1 MFGVPRPL
9 RCLLL
14 GEELLVSRCAEV
26 LRERG
31 HTIAGIVT
39 RSPAV
44 RRWAEDAGV
53 PVVERA
59 EYPGVLEREPV
70 DVLLSITHPALIAPE
85 VIRKARLA
93 AVNYHDG
100 PLPRYAGMNGS
111 AWAILNGEASH
122 ALVWHHITAGL
133 DEGDILER
141 RDYALDPRE
150 TSVSLNVKNA
160 ALALESFQAV
170 VHRLETGNLE
180 GTPQRTDVERLVFS
194 RHDRPAALAILDFA
208 RPAAELDRIVRAC
221 DFGPYANRFGAA
233 KVLHGDRAVIVRE
246 SAVTDEHGTPGTVLG
261 VGASGIDIATGA
273 GCLRV
278 LRATT
283 LAGKALTLEEA
294 ASLLGIAPGTVLDGA
309 RRAAC
314 APLSRALAEVEPAS
328 VAALSRRAPLQ
339 LSLDGITDSV
349 SAVPVELPSDFGG
362 RFEGRF
368 VEAVASAFAFLLGS
382 IARETHFDL
391 ALVHGPA
398 RARFAPA
405 EPLLYPSVPL
415 ALSLEDERGF
425 SALVESTARALDA
438 AAKRAAFVFDLV
450 ARHPNLAEG
459 QAALVEGELSQA
471 ALVLGDAALPCG
483 ALVGLRVDGATVRLE
498 GRLGEDK
505 LRALAKNLACVAQKV
520 VGDPERPLAAV
531 DLLDEA
537 ERHRQIFEWNA
548 TERAFPDHLLIH
560 EPFEAQA
567 ERRPDAVALVS
578 EGRTLTF
585 AEVEQAANRIAN
597 ALIARGVTPGQYV
610 ALLVERGFDLPI
622 AMLGIAK
629 SGAAYVPIDAMY
641 PEDRARFMID
651 DARCVAVLA
660 SSGLAARAGEGRSLL
675 LVDGPEVRAASAAR
689 PARRALPTDVC
700 YAIYTSGST
709 GKPKGVV
716 LTHKAVLNTF
726 DWVNRTFG
734 VTEADRLLF
743 VTSPG
748 FDLSVYDVFG
758 ALGAGASVE
767 IASVDLLAEPTE
779 LVRKLSEPGVTIW
792 DSAPPA
798 LSRLAPFFPESA
810 PSSSLRLVML
820 SGDWIPVW
828 LPGALAKT
836 FAGVSV
842 KSLGGA
848 TEAAIWSN
856 YFHVDS
862 VDPSWTSI
870 PYGYPIQNARYYVLD
885 ARMRPL
891 PPGIAGDLYIGGTC
905 LAAGYL
911 NREELTRERFLPDP
925 FRPGERIYKTGDL
938 ARYWNDGTME
948 FLGRADF
955 QVKIRGFRVELGEIE
970 TVLGSLEGVRDALC
984 TAYVDASGQKSL
996 VAYVVPK
1003 RGVSLDE
1010 DAVRDELARKL
1021 PEFMVPSHVIV
1032 LPAFP
1037 ISANGKV
1044 DRKALPSPSSRT
1056 RKAELV
1062 APSTDIERTIVEIW
1076 EKLFDQRPIGVT
1088 EDFFS
1093 LGGHS
1098 LLVVTL
1104 VTEIK
1109 RRFGVEIPLRVVFSA
1124 PTVRALA
1131 DFVDAALTVRSGIE
1145 VRGDTGNQEDR
1156 EEFVL

>member
-1 MFGVPRPL
+1 
-9 RCLLL
+9 
-14 GEELLVSRCAEV
+14 
-26 LRERG
+26 
-31 HTIAGIVT
+31 
-39 RSPAV
+39 
-44 RRWAEDAGV
+44 
-53 PVVERA
+53 
-59 EYPGVLEREPV
+59 
-70 DVLLSITHPALIAPE
+70 
-85 VIRKARLA
+85 
-93 AVNYHDG
+93 
-100 PLPRYAGMNGS
+100 
-111 AWAILNGEASH
+111 
-122 ALVWHHITAGL
+122 
-133 DEGDILER
+133 
-141 RDYALDPRE
+141 
-150 TSVSLNVKNA
+150 
-160 ALALESFQAV
+160 
-170 VHRLETGNLE
+170 
-180 GTPQRTDVERLVFS
+180 
-194 RHDRPAALAILDFA
+194 
-208 RPAAELDRIVRAC
+208 
-221 DFGPYANRFGAA
+221 
-233 KVLHGDRAVIVRE
+233 
-246 SAVTDEHGTPGTVLG
+246 
-261 VGASGIDIATGA
+261 
-273 GCLRV
+273 
-278 LRATT
+278 
-283 LAGKALTLEEA
+283 
-294 ASLLGIAPGTVLDGA
+294 
-309 RRAAC
+309 
-314 APLSRALAEVEPAS
+314 
-328 VAALSRRAPLQ
+328 
-339 LSLDGITDSV
+339 
-349 SAVPVELPSDFGG
+349 
-362 RFEGRF
+362 
-368 VEAVASAFAFLLGS
+368 
-382 IARETHFDL
+382 
-391 ALVHGPA
+391 
-398 RARFAPA
+398 
-405 EPLLYPSVPL
+405 
-415 ALSLEDERGF
+415 
-425 SALVESTARALDA
+425 
-438 AAKRAAFVFDLV
+438 
-450 ARHPNLAEG
+450 
-459 QAALVEGELSQA
+459 
-471 ALVLGDAALPCG
+471 
-483 ALVGLRVDGATVRLE
+483 
-498 GRLGEDK
+498 
-505 LRALAKNLACVAQKV
+505 
-520 VGDPERPLAAV
+520 
-531 DLLDEA
+531 
-537 ERHRQIFEWNA
+537 
-548 TERAFPDHLLIH
+548 
-560 EPFEAQA
+560 
-567 ERRPDAVALVS
+567 
-578 EGRTLTF
+578 
-585 AEVEQAANRIAN
+585 
-597 ALIARGVTPGQYV
+597 
-610 ALLVERGFDLPI
+610 
-622 AMLGIAK
+622 
-629 SGAAYVPIDAMY
+629 
-641 PEDRARFMID
+641 
-651 DARCVAVLA
+651 
-660 SSGLAARAGEGRSLL
+660 
-675 LVDGPEVRAASAAR
+675 
-689 PARRALPTDVC
+689 
-700 YAIYTSGST
+700 
-709 GKPKGVV
+709 
-716 LTHKAVLNTF
+716 
-726 DWVNRTFG
+726 
-734 VTEADRLLF
+734 
-743 VTSPG
+743 
-748 FDLSVYDVFG
+748 G

-767 IASVDLLAEPTE
+767 IASADLLAEPTE

-1021 PEFMVPSHVIV
+1021 PEVMVPSHVIV

-1044 DRKALPSPSSRT
+1044 DRKALPSPSPRT

-1124 PTVRALA
+1124 PTVGALA

-1145 VRGDTGNQEDR
+1145 VRGDTGSQEDR